1 MKISDKKGN
10 FRSVARDEQMTEMYL
25 GLRDPETGK
34 VKKTL
39 SSEWLVE
46 ALRDPETGK
55 ILRLIPDE
63 TETKDDRQN

>member
-1 MKISDKKGN
+1 
-10 FRSVARDEQMTEMYL
+10 MTEMYL

-34 VKKTL
+34 VKKAL

-63 TETKDDRQN
+63 TEKKDDRQN

>member
-1 MKISDKKGN
+1 
-10 FRSVARDEQMTEMYL
+10 MTEMYL